1 MHRTR
6 LSGSDPFVL
15 SLEHSRCVVQSVA
28 TSFCDAFI
36 DSFRSMY
43 RPVPSNQNFS
53 QPTSCCNPSE
63 PRFSNFYL
71 SFHPYHPYTNE
82 RKLREVLRG
91 GFGHGH
97 RDKNLASLWRRR
109 ADTRLGRQRL
119 QMSRNVRHD
128 NEGVVSTQKVTSSCN
143 SAARSH
149 LLSPVQSRRLDHGGR

>member
-6 LSGSDPFVL
+6 LSGPNPFVL
-15 SLEHSRCVVQSVA
+15 SLEHSRCVAQSVA
-28 TSFCDAFI
+28 TCFCDEFI

-91 GFGHGH
+91 GFGH

-128 NEGVVSTQKVTSSCN
+128 NEGVVSAWKVT
-143 SAARSH
+143 
-149 LLSPVQSRRLDHGGR
+149 LSFYLDVQNHP